1 MPRIPLSGVR
11 ISWLTVARKR
21 DLATLAASARWSA
34 SSRERADSI
43 RSVMSEP
50 ARSHCV
56 RPPTPVTRVSM
67 KENQRGMPS
76 TGRTCISTRVT
87 PSGCCWR
94 TPCSRISS
102 SGRRAEQ
109 RQGLHTEETPE
120 SVIGECD
127 AALRVPLDDDVG
139 GRLNEGAVALL
150 AFRDPPD
157 AILKPLDL
165 GRVRGRLPPRAGSR
179 VNRSD
184 GHQRDQDEN
193 DLRRDHR
200 PLRPEAWADRRR
212 PGHGAAGHRCPPSR
226 ARSIPVPR
234 IPP

>member
-1 MPRIPLSGVR
+1 MERFIEGAGGFNPLGDVG
-11 ISWLTVARKR
+11 ARPEPLR
-21 DLATLAASARWSA
+21 ATADAGDTRFDEGEPAWNAVDGADLHLHAGDAVGMLL
-34 SSRERADSI
+34 ADSLLQDL
-43 RSVMSEP
+43 EF
-50 ARSHCV
+50 
-56 RPPTPVTRVSM
+56 
-67 KENQRGMPS
+67 
-76 TGRTCISTRVT
+76 
-87 PSGCCWR
+87 
-94 TPCSRISS
+94 
-102 SGRRAEQ
+102 GRRAEQ